1 MLHMVCPNLKVI
13 QINGNFFR
21 RLALICSRTPHGVR
35 GLKSDSK
42 SETFIK
48 SHGRTPH
55 GVRGLKLSLNRR
67 SLQSLMSHSAWSAW
81 IEIKTHLKNS
91 LNVSCRT
98 PHGVRGLK

>member
-13 QINGNFFR
+13 QINANFFR

-55 GVRGLKLSLNRR
+55 GVRGLKFPITGNYPKRCS
-67 SLQSLMSHSAWSAW
+67 S
-81 IEIKTHLKNS
+81 
-91 LNVSCRT
+91 RT
-98 PHGVRGLK
+98 PHGVRGLKYQN